1 MKPAFK
7 SSDLTVAAPKEIYNW
22 RVYILAIVSSMGA
35 FMFGYDLAFIGTAI
49 TLKPFIRYL
58 HLTVTHY
65 QKSNLTL
72 FKGFRTQRRLG
83 RKVRCIRGKH
93 CVAAP
98 SRMLLRLPHRSS
110 SGRQVGEKNYVDDYW
125 SCVLPWITHADSFI
139 R

>member
-7 SSDLTVAAPKEIYNW
+7 SSDLTVAAPEIYNW

-58 HLTVTHY
+58 HLTHPLSEINFNAIQGTSDSKAPRPKGQMHSR
-65 QKSNLTL
+65 QTL
-72 FKGFRTQRRLG
+72 C
-83 RKVRCIRGKH
+83 RCSRQD
-93 CVAAP
+93 ASSAP
-98 SRMLLRLPHRSS
+98 SSQLLWATSW
-110 SGRQVGEKNYVDDYW
+110 GEE
-125 SCVLPWITHADSFI
+125 L